1 MSYTKSTDFLHLPQY
16 SEMDV
21 LNVHSDFNKAM
32 YNIDVGVSTIHM
44 IVNNVLLKGNLT
56 DEEVQE
62 LKTLVDTLSEKSDG
76 LETTLNALSSNLE
89 QFENST
95 NTNLENMNAVILKC
109 ATEKQLEDRFELLM
123 SENSALRSNI
133 ESVEELNN
141 ANNTKIQTLNSYV
154 PEFIH
159 KTNVS
164 YSVNSESENII
175 SNPDIKI
182 ETVTY
187 GIYRKHDIYFSFG
200 YSTTQEISP
209 NMELGFMDITPIHE
223 LLYNNEFIGKC
234 DVTATGYT
242 SGGNVMPMS
251 ANIGVRRGRLV
262 IIFTGTD
269 NRYLPDN
276 SDSHITVHISGFTVR
291 SDI

>member
-1 MSYTKSTDFLHLPQY
+1 MSYRKSTDFLHLPQY

-21 LNVHSDFNKAM
+21 LNVLSDFNKAM

-56 DEEVQE
+56 EEEVQE
-62 LKTLVDTLSEKSDG
+62 LKTRVDSLSEKSEA

-89 QFENST
+89 LFENST
-95 NTNLENMNAVILKC
+95 NTNLENMNTAILKC
-109 ATEKQLEDRFELLM
+109 ATEKQLKDRFELLTA
-123 SENSALRSNI
+123 ENSALRSNL
-133 ESVEELNN
+133 ENVEELSN

-159 KTNVS
+159 RMNVS
-164 YSVNSESENII
+164 YSVNSGSENNI

-182 ETVTY
+182 ETATY
-187 GIYRKHDIYFSFG
+187 GIYRKHDIYFSFD
-200 YSTTQEISP
+200 YSTTQEIAH
-209 NMELGFMDITPIHE
+209 NMELGFEDITPIHE

-234 DVTATGYT
+234 AVTATGYT

-251 ANIGVRRGRLV
+251 ANIGVRNGRLV
-262 IIFTGTD
+262 IIFTGSD
-269 NRYLPDN
+269 NIYLPDN
-276 SDSHITVHISGFTVR
+276 SDSHITVHITGFTIR

>member
-1 MSYTKSTDFLHLPQY
+1 MSYRKSTDFLHLPQY

-21 LNVHSDFNKAM
+21 LNVLSDFNKAM
-32 YNIDVGVSTIHM
+32 YNIDVGASTIHM

-56 DEEVQE
+56 EEEVEE
-62 LKTLVDTLSEKSDG
+62 LKTRVDTLSEKSES

-95 NTNLENMNAVILKC
+95 NTNLE
-109 ATEKQLEDRFELLM
+109 
-123 SENSALRSNI
+123 
-133 ESVEELNN
+133 SVEELSN
-141 ANNTKIQTLNSYV
+141 ANNSKIQKLNSYV

-159 KTNVS
+159 TTNVS
-164 YSVNSESENII
+164 YSLNAASENNI

-187 GIYRKHDIYFSFG
+187 EIYRKHDIYFSFD
-200 YSTTQEISP
+200 YSTTQEISH
-209 NMELGFMDITPIHE
+209 NMELSFADITPIHE
-223 LLYNNEFIGKC
+223 LLYNTEFIGKC
-234 DVTATGYT
+234 AVTATGYT

-251 ANIGVRRGRLV
+251 ANIGVRLGRLV
-262 IIFTGTD
+262 IIFTGGD

-276 SDSHITVHISGFTVR
+276 SHNHIKVHISGFTMR
-291 SDI
+291 SNI

>member
-21 LNVHSDFNKAM
+21 LNVLSDFNKAM
-32 YNIDVGVSTIHM
+32 YNIDIGVSTIHM

-62 LKTLVDTLSEKSDG
+62 LKTRVDTLSEKSEA
-76 LETTLNALSSNLE
+76 LEATLNALSSNLE

-95 NTNLENMNAVILKC
+95 NTNLENMNSAILKC
-109 ATEKQLEDRFELLM
+109 ATEKQLEERFELLM
-123 SENSALRSNI
+123 AENSALRSNL
-133 ESVEELNN
+133 ESVEELSN
-141 ANNTKIQTLNSYV
+141 ANNTKIQRLDSYV
-154 PEFIH
+154 PEFTH
-159 KTNVS
+159 TTNVS
-164 YSVNSESENII
+164 YSVNTASKNNI

-182 ETVTY
+182 ETSTY
-187 GIYRKHDIYFSFG
+187 GMYRKHDIYFSFD
-200 YSTTQEISP
+200 YSTTQEITQ
-209 NMELGFMDITPIHE
+209 NMELGFADITPIHD
-223 LLYNNEFIGKC
+223 LLYNNDFIGKC
-234 DVTATGYT
+234 TVTATGYT

-262 IIFTGTD
+262 IIFTSAD

-276 SDSHITVHISGFTVR
+276 SNSHIAVHIAGFSIR

>member
-21 LNVHSDFNKAM
+21 LNVLSDFNKAM

-62 LKTLVDTLSEKSDG
+62 LKTRVDTLSEKSEA
-76 LETTLNALSSNLE
+76 LETTLNDLSSNLE

-95 NTNLENMNAVILKC
+95 NTNLENMNSAILKC

-123 SENSALRSNI
+123 TENSALRSNL
-133 ESVEELNN
+133 ESVEELSN

-154 PEFIH
+154 PEFTH
-159 KTNVS
+159 TTNVS
-164 YSVNSESENII
+164 YSINSASVNNI

-187 GIYRKHDIYFSFG
+187 EIYRKHDIYFSFD
-200 YSTTQEISP
+200 YSTAQEISH
-209 NMELGFMDITPIHE
+209 NMELSFADIEPIHE
-223 LLYNNEFIGKC
+223 LLYNSKFIGKC
-234 DVTATGYT
+234 AVTATGYT

-262 IIFTGTD
+262 IIFTGGD
-269 NRYLPDN
+269 NIYLPDN
-276 SDSHITVHISGFTVR
+276 SDSHITVHIAGFT
-291 SDI
+291 II